1 MSKEAISKSPSGR
14 VKRTPVG
21 VRNVLTVKGKDPNY
35 EYRIVNDTGDRV
47 AQFLDA
53 GYEVVNA
60 ADVQIGDRRV
70 NQSSGE
76 GSVAQ
81 TAVGGGLKGV
91 VVRIKKEWFDEDQ
104 AAKQAQID
112 ATEAATQHEALN
124 DRYGKFDVS
133 ATRGTQS

>member
-21 VRNVLTVKGKDPNY
+21 VRNVLTVKGKDPEY

-70 NQSSGE
+70 NQSSTE

-81 TAVGGGLKGV
+81 TAVGGGIKGI
-91 VVRIKKEWFDEDQ
+91 VVRIKKEWYNEDQ
-104 AAKQAQID
+104 AAKQAQVD
-112 ATEAATQHEALN
+112 ASEAATKQQALE
-124 DRYGKFDVS
+124 DRYGKFEISRD
-133 ATRGTQS
+133 